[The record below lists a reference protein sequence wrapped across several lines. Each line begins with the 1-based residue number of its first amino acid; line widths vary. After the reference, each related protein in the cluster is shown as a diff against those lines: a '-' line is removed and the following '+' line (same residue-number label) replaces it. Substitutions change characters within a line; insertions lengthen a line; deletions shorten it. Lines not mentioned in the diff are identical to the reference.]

1 MKKFPLLFRGA
12 RYLLGASL
20 LAVQGMP
27 VWAHHSV
34 AEFDMD
40 QDMTLHGVVKEVWYN
55 NPHVRYYL
63 TVVDEDGEEVVWDVH
78 TSSPNNLIRRGWTE
92 DSIKMGDAV
101 TVTGSPTREGAPRM
115 LIHTVELADG
125 SVVSTRR
132 VDLDK

>member
-1 MKKFPLLFRGA
+1 MKIFQHLYRCAMGLLCAALIIQGVP
-12 RYLLGASL
+12 AS
-20 LAVQGMP
+20 
-27 VWAHHSV
+27 AHHSV

-40 QDMTLHGVVKEVWYN
+40 QNLTIRGVVKEVWYN

-63 TVVDEDGEEVVWDVH
+63 TVVNEREEEVVWDVH

-92 DSIKMGDAV
+92 DSIKMGDEVAM
-101 TVTGSPTREGAPRM
+101 TGSPTREGVPRL

-132 VDLDK
+132 VDLDQ